1 MELMPKYFIKEVIDG
16 DGSIDRGNAF
26 PGLRM
31 NNTSLYFSKLF
42 SENLKKVGLIPRW
55 GKHVIDLSKNKNLRF
70 KYNKKSYQYIVRATT
85 KEKFIEKL
93 SKLKPRTRVEKI
105 SYIKGFYLSEGCY

>member
-16 DGSIDRGNAF
+16 DGSIDRGNAS

-70 KYNKKSYQYIVRATT
+70 KYNKKSYQYIVRV
-85 KEKFIEKL
+85 L
-93 SKLKPRTRVEKI
+93 SYDQLI
-105 SYIKGFYLSEGCY
+105 L